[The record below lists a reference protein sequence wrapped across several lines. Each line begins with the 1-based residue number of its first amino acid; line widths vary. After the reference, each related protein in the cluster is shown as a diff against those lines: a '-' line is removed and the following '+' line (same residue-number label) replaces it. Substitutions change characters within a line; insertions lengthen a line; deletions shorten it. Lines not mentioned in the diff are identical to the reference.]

1 MLIRKPTVLR
11 IALLSGLLTAT
22 WIQSH
27 STARADIVVDGAD
40 PTWNHTIQDW
50 CSQHIPEPFRAR
62 DRMQVRLYNDRQME
76 AYLSPTPDGSGADD
90 RQQQHQ
96 SNNTGAASD
105 TSDIDGVFEDSP
117 PRVTLRMSGAAMPD
131 MFTFAHEYGHYVW
144 FDLFTGADRKRYE
157 AIYKRQRNQ
166 HHLVTA
172 YASTDLEEG
181 FAEAFSFFIA
191 DPVTL
196 THRDADSGRFLEAWT
211 TSHSASSDRS

>member
-11 IALLSGLLTAT
+11 IALLSAILTT
-22 WIQSH
+22 SWFQPH

-50 CSQHIPEPFRAR
+50 CSRHIPEPFRTR
-62 DRMQVRLYNDRQME
+62 DRMQVRLYGDRQME
-76 AYLSPTPDGSGADD
+76 EYLNPTPDD

-96 SNNTGAASD
+96 SNNAGD

-144 FDLFTGADRKRYE
+144 FDLFTGMDRRRYE
-157 AIYKRQRNQ
+157 TIYKRQRAQ

-181 FAEAFSFFIA
+181 FAEAFSFYVA

-196 THRDADSGRFLEAWT
+196 AHRDADSGHFLDVWT
-211 TSHSASSDRS
+211 SAHSASPDRS